1 MYPRSPYRFIM
12 SKAGML
18 MKNATQNSQVLSVI
32 RTSAI
37 LLIITGAVALLL
49 SVINAFASPVIEK
62 NTEKQQQD
70 AIRNIFDSV
79 ETVTPLNVTCT
90 EPVTAVYEVWES
102 EELLGYCVNVSPM
115 GFSDVISM
123 VVGIRTDITVAGI
136 EILSISDT
144 PGLGMNVSKP
154 AYLDQF
160 KGLTEHIALGG
171 MYNSADAISG
181 ATISSKAVLNGVNAA
196 LDACAAWQESSAAN
210 TDIPEFSN
218 TGDSEMEDT
227 SLA

>member
-1 MYPRSPYRFIM
+1 
-12 SKAGML
+12 
-18 MKNATQNSQVLSVI
+18 MKDATQNSQVLSVI
-32 RTSAI
+32 RTSAV

-144 PGLGMNVSKP
+144 
-154 AYLDQF
+154 A
-160 KGLTEHIALGG
+160 
-171 MYNSADAISG
+171 
-181 ATISSKAVLNGVNAA
+181 
-196 LDACAAWQESSAAN
+196 
-210 TDIPEFSN
+210 PEW
-218 TGDSEMEDT
+218 
-227 SLA
+227 A